1 MSSLRKQALVRLL
14 VCAVV
19 FIATIV
25 FCFLLLT
32 GAFDGGSSADPST
45 TPESAST
52 AEGVASDS
60 IAAEGEVPGDAVEA
74 TPEPTPEPTPSRPRN
89 PRRST
94 LTACPSSPPPSMPR
108 VSSRPLP

>member
-32 GAFDGGSSADPST
+32 GAFDGGSAADPST

-60 IAAEGEVPGDAVEA
+60 IAPEGEI
-74 TPEPTPEPTPSRPRN
+74 
-89 PRRST
+89 
-94 LTACPSSPPPSMPR
+94 SS
-108 VSSRPLP
+108 